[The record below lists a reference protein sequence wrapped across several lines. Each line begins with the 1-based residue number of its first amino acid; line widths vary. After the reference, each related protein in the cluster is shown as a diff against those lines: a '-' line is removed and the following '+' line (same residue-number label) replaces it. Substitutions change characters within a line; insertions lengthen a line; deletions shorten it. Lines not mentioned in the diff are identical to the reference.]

1 MCFYFDLLFNLQHF
15 SIKKIKVNNK
25 IKLSSESKSF
35 FCICYKIYLQKNKIM
50 LIYMGLKQ
58 LIFKFKN

>member
-1 MCFYFDLLFNLQHF
+1 MQINR
-15 SIKKIKVNNK
+15 
-25 IKLSSESKSF
+25 
-35 FCICYKIYLQKNKIM
+35 YKIYLQKNKIM